1 MKKLFIAALAA
12 LALQSCTTEGR
23 QFTQF
28 NARIVA
34 VSDTRHFTCV
44 TSSKGDTVQCDL
56 SKAHRYYARA
66 PRVGTLLEVRGFVV
80 DSANVRVT
88 GYRVF

>member
-12 LALQSCTTEGR
+12 LALQSCEDR
-23 QFTQF
+23 QFTKF
-28 NARIVA
+28 NAHIVA
-34 VSDTRHFTCV
+34 VSDSRHFTCV
-44 TSSKGDTVQCDL
+44 TSEKGDTVQCDL
-56 SKAHRYYARA
+56 SNAHRFYTRA

-80 DSANVRVT
+80 DSARINVT